1 MFAAL
6 RALLFKKA
14 LRELLVS
21 QKRARQVHTLDS
33 ARTLGVLFDATSETA
48 RRESLEF
55 VRLLE
60 KQGKKVTALGFFN
73 TKQAPENQPFDSF
86 FAKETSWLGQPK
98 SEKAADFIKQKFDL
112 LLTLNP
118 DELPPLEWL
127 AAKSQAAFKIGFAT
141 GRPNDFDIQLETPE
155 GKGIRYFTEQLAL
168 YLGKIVL
175 N

>member
-1 MFAAL
+1 MFAPL

-14 LRELLVS
+14 LRSLLAS
-21 QKRARQVHTLDS
+21 QKRNRQVHTLDS
-33 ARTLGVLFDATSETA
+33 ARTVGVLFDATSETA

-55 VRLLE
+55 VHSLE
-60 KQGKKVTALGFFN
+60 KQGKKVSALGFFN
-73 TKQAPENQPFDSF
+73 VKQAPENQPFDLF
-86 FAKETSWLGQPK
+86 FAKETSWLGKPK
-98 SEKAADFIKQKFDL
+98 SEKAADFVKQKFDL

-127 AAKSQAAFKIGFAT
+127 AAQSQSAFKIGFAT
-141 GRPNDFDIQLETPE
+141 SRPNDFDIQLETPE

-175 N
+175 K